1 MLLDEILN
9 KSFGKYFL
17 WWNFHGFWSL
27 YVRFTVHLLKYMF
40 LDILIIF
47 SESAVGPLIQKLT
60 QLWTQFQTSISSDL
74 SDYLSVEHL
83 AIILQ
88 KISEKGKICSCKF
101 VIFSVAVCLC
111 NMIQSLVVCFHC
123 LSHFIMEIVWRIC
136 LYI

>member
-1 MLLDEILN
+1 
-9 KSFGKYFL
+9 
-17 WWNFHGFWSL
+17 
-27 YVRFTVHLLKYMF
+27 MF

-111 NMIQSLVVCFHC
+111 NMIQSLVVYFTFKSFHYGNR
-123 LSHFIMEIVWRIC
+123 LKNLFIHLMNIK
-136 LYI
+136 YIFWSVNVCYSLEFFEYFFKIITELLKE